1 MEDSDFL
8 CNLNMSFFQHAK
20 MFGSVSTYFS
30 CVVSTGRDLT
40 LPIKSSS
47 AKKKIKERKKAAV
60 LWKCS
65 HSAHPSPSPDRSSS
79 QHLPLSARCA
89 SVLIIALFIMLV

>member
-1 MEDSDFL
+1 
-8 CNLNMSFFQHAK
+8 

-47 AKKKIKERKKAAV
+47 AKKKEKKEKKQLSCGNALTV
-60 LWKCS
+60 LI
-65 HSAHPSPSPDRSSS
+65 P
-79 QHLPLSARCA
+79 HLPK
-89 SVLIIALFIMLV
+89 IAAHRSIFLYLLDVPLC

>member
-20 MFGSVSTYFS
+20 LFGSVSAYFS

-47 AKKKIKERKKAAV
+47 AKKKKRKKGKKQLSCGNALPMLV
-60 LWKCS
+60 
-65 HSAHPSPSPDRSSS
+65 P
-79 QHLPLSARCA
+79 HLPK
-89 SVLIIALFIMLV
+89 IAAHHSIFLYLLDVPLC